1 MQSHIFGSHSVTN
14 GWVTMYD
21 KNKIEEIFKTLGLE
35 SKEKR
40 QVILSQSSFRKT
52 DSKPK
57 YRFVLDNATTVNE
70 EEEPQDARL
79 E

>member
-40 QVILSQSSFRKT
+40 KSFYPKALSVKPIVNQST
-52 DSKPK
+52 
-57 YRFVLDNATTVNE
+57 VLS
-70 EEEPQDARL
+70 
-79 E
+79 